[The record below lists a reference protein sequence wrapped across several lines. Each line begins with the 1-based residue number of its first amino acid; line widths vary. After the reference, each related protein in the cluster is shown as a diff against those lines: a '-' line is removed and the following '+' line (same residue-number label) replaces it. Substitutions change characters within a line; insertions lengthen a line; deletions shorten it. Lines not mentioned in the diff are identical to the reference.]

1 MSLSDHRGA
10 AYYIRQLMQQAQA
23 EIDRGERAGATVKW
37 KTANPAK
44 VAIGWFQRRLLRR
57 EFRKRA

>member
-1 MSLSDHRGA
+1 MSLNDHRG
-10 AYYIRQLMQQAQA
+10 YIWAMRELHQQVQD
-23 EIDRGERAGATVKW
+23 EIDRGERKGATVKW

-44 VAIGWFQRRLLRR
+44 TMIGWFRRRILRE